1 MKCVAH
7 IKFFFSRLMKKKK
20 VEKHKKTKIKSHLK
34 TLSLVFYFKARFW
47 KWRHVHCHVNHQ
59 RHVSDSSLSFKAAL
73 VTVKRHSEIIL
84 HCIRFFCSLPHFIN
98 LLVWRKDNDNKS
110 NMVSFINYEEFN
122 RKLLIYK
129 YFGFSSLAPASR
141 V

>member
-7 IKFFFSRLMKKKK
+7 IKFFFPDSWRKKSW
-20 VEKHKKTKIKSHLK
+20 KHKKTKIKSHLK
-34 TLSLVFYFKARFW
+34 TLSLVFYFTTRFW
-47 KWRHVHCHVNHQ
+47 KWRHVHCHENHQ
-59 RHVSDSSLSFKAAL
+59 RHVLDSSPSFKAAL

-84 HCIRFFCSLPHFIN
+84 QCIRFFCSLPHFIN

-129 YFGFSSLAPASR
+129 YFGFSSPAPASR